1 MAMSRDEI
9 FEKIRED
16 VLVEALG
23 VDEDEITMDASLT
36 RDLEAES
43 IDFLDIQFKLERA
56 FSTDDKPFK
65 IEQGEL
71 FPENLLENP
80 AWVSDGRFT
89 DAGME
94 MLRER
99 MPHVDFDEF
108 DADRSVNEVGA
119 LITVGSIV
127 SFVERKLAA
136 GSPSAA

>member
-9 FEKIRED
+9 FAKIRDE

-23 VDEDEITMDASLT
+23 VDEDEISMDASLT

-43 IDFLDIQFKLERA
+43 IDFLDIQFKLERS
-56 FSTDDKPFK
+56 FSTDVRPFK

-80 AWVSDGRFT
+80 DWVADGKFT
-89 DAGME
+89 DAGMD

-108 DADRSVNEVGA
+108 EGDRSVNEVGG

-127 SFVERKLAA
+127 TFVERKLAA
-136 GSPSAA
+136 GEPAGT

>member
-9 FEKIRED
+9 FERIRDD
-16 VLVEALG
+16 VLMEALG
-23 VDEDEITMDASLT
+23 VDDDEVTIEASLT

-43 IDFLDIQFKLERA
+43 IDFLDIQFKLERT
-56 FSTDDKPFK
+56 FSTDDRPFK

-80 AWVSDGRFT
+80 AWIAGGKFT
-89 DAGME
+89 DEGMD

-99 MPHVDFDEF
+99 MPHVDFSAFES
-108 DADRSVNEVGA
+108 DRDINNVAA

-127 SFVERKLAA
+127 EFVDRKLGAMA
-136 GSPSAA
+136 KA